1 MQPRQIMTRPSA
13 GEKNSRTP
21 ETSRPQPN
29 SLARSVVNPP
39 NWRETAPVSSRQP
52 NQILRRQVNAST
64 LAPPPPPP
72 TSLTT
77 RRWETPPLAKP
88 PPSLTSTPPAPT
100 TSASS
105 QQTSVQQQPSQATTS
120 KKNKQKRSHPPP
132 SKVKASTSFS
142 LADFVSSKPASA
154 KHTPSTAT
162 TKERSTAAHHNTHH
176 PSASQPKAVHSTA
189 SDNRPAAVSLGT
201 AAAPL
206 HATVVA
212 TPHGHLVGPP
222 VHHERPKKKKLST
235 LKKRVLK
242 DRAAKWA
249 AFHNHIPI
257 ESTTSDQAAEGGTN
271 FATNDLVRTVV
282 AIHLVDPDEVHEDDE
297 YDDTLEDVT
306 VQFGKHGQ
314 ILSLSLDRSTGTISI
329 EYEDAKGAN
338 AAVAAMHNVTFGG
351 QHVSCLLVDVHDQVK
366 CKLQRQVVVDGFCDM
381 AELEDP
387 DEFDEVQSEVQ
398 STFGTTPHTPEHVE
412 MDRTTGSIRL
422 LYASPKQAKEV
433 AMAFHGKAYGGRSIT
448 AIWMAQDGSP
458 SGSTSTPT
466 TKGEGGQVLSE
477 LPSLQRLP
485 NAQAIREYVDQRVDV
500 GGEVEGLVVAFLGRL
515 MSLQER
521 ARLTNPLKAKKTRRL
536 VFGLR
541 EVKRGVKNG
550 KVVCLMVAYNID
562 ECAAEGGLDDKVME
576 LIDLARLHN
585 TPVIFSL
592 SKYT

>member
-1 MQPRQIMTRPSA
+1 MTRPSA

-21 ETSRPQPN
+21 ET
-29 SLARSVVNPP
+29 
-39 NWRETAPVSSRQP
+39 
-52 NQILRRQVNAST
+52 
-64 LAPPPPPP
+64 
-72 TSLTT
+72 
-77 RRWETPPLAKP
+77 
-88 PPSLTSTPPAPT
+88 
-100 TSASS
+100 
-105 QQTSVQQQPSQATTS
+105 
-120 KKNKQKRSHPPP
+120 
-132 SKVKASTSFS
+132 

-422 LYASPKQAKEV
+422 LYASPKQAKE
-433 AMAFHGKAYGGRSIT
+433 
-448 AIWMAQDGSP
+448 
-458 SGSTSTPT
+458 
-466 TKGEGGQVLSE
+466 
-477 LPSLQRLP
+477 
-485 NAQAIREYVDQRVDV
+485 RVDV

-592 SKYT
+592 RKLGKALLKTIRVSCVGVYNVDGANELWADLKKKVAALQANPPPQPDCGTAAPEMSECTVLP